1 MPTQAPE
8 AISLPGAFA
17 FEAHHQHQRPSRHH
31 WSGLP
36 ACRPCLAIAA
46 GLKLFG
52 LIAVRGSVI
61 DLAAVAIAL
70 AHVR

>member
-1 MPTQAPE
+1 MNINDLRGTVGQVCQIA
-8 AISLPGAFA
+8 AL
-17 FEAHHQHQRPSRHH
+17 
-31 WSGLP
+31 
-36 ACRPCLAIAA
+36 CLAIAA

-52 LIAVRGSVI
+52 IIAVRGSVI

>member
-1 MPTQAPE
+1 MQLNDLRGQIGSICQIA
-8 AISLPGAFA
+8 AL
-17 FEAHHQHQRPSRHH
+17 
-31 WSGLP
+31 
-36 ACRPCLAIAA
+36 CLAIAA

-52 LIAVRGSVI
+52 FVAVRGSVI

>member
-1 MPTQAPE
+1 MNINDLRGTVGQVCQLA
-8 AISLPGAFA
+8 AL
-17 FEAHHQHQRPSRHH
+17 
-31 WSGLP
+31 
-36 ACRPCLAIAA
+36 CLAIAA

-52 LIAVRGSVI
+52 IIAVRESVI